1 MKSNEII
8 SRRDAISKEIT
19 KYWGIIRAENL
30 VEKSYKRNYDLK
42 VLLKKIEDL
51 AAERTNMKLYQ
62 QCINMGYTSLS
73 QFPANSLFPTIFEL
87 SEVNERFVQLGL
99 IKTLDPKLK
108 SKKGKVNL
116 NKSEELTSQY
126 ITNLQN
132 ALKLRTIELKK
143 KIDEYN
149 NTADLDISK
158 PLMLLVA

>member
-1 MKSNEII
+1 M
-8 SRRDAISKEIT
+8 
-19 KYWGIIRAENL
+19 
-30 VEKSYKRNYDLK
+30 
-42 VLLKKIEDL
+42 
-51 AAERTNMKLYQ
+51 
-62 QCINMGYTSLS
+62 S

-126 ITNLQN
+126 VTNLQN

-149 NTADLDISK
+149 NVADLDISK